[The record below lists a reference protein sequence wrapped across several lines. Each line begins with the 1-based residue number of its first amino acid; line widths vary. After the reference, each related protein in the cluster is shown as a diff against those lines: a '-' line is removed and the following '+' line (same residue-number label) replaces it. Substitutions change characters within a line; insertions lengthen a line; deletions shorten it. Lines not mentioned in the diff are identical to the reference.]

1 MITQRCDS
9 ELGGWRRGRGARRA
23 ADRFSDNLQPQ
34 AILSR
39 RHLFERDGATYQ
51 LLLQDPLFL
60 PAGIRTNKGPASSQ
74 LLRPSQLTDRDKHGP
89 TSATDSEHYFVS
101 ASEPTW
107 ASGTRSDARWSLN
120 SEEHFQQL
128 QTYCL
133 NAVGQNNMC
142 TFCNTLHCSFPAIP
156 TPQSQSPH
164 KFRPTAMKTSL
175 SRQALIAEKYIVF
188 INNFCSINF

>member
-9 ELGGWRRGRGARRA
+9 ELDGWQRGRGARRA
-23 ADRFSDNLQPQ
+23 ADRFSDNLQPL

-89 TSATDSEHYFVS
+89 TSATDSEHYFV
-101 ASEPTW
+101 W
-107 ASGTRSDARWSLN
+107 ASGTGSDARWSPN
-120 SEEHFQQL
+120 SEQHFQQL

-133 NAVGQNNMC
+133 DGDGQNNMC

-164 KFRPTAMKTSL
+164 TFRPTKMKTGL
-175 SRQALIAEKYIVF
+175 SRQILIVEKYIVF
-188 INNFCSINF
+188 INHFCSIHF